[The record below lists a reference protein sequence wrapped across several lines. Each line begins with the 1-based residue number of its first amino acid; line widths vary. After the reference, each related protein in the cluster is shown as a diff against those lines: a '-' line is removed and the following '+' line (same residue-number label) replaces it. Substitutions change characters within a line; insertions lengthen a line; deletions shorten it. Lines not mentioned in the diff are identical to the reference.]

1 MSIPNEGSFARPGP
15 DFRVFAETR
24 DEMRVLLG
32 PEKGYSPQPTQLDTA
47 PMHRAHGAGRRS
59 AAHCV
64 PHHGGHSQQGAAHS
78 HTHMHEND
86 THLSSMQQYNKKVK
100 PPASIPPQSTKF
112 D

>member
-1 MSIPNEGSFARPGP
+1 
-15 DFRVFAETR
+15 VFAETR

-47 PMHRAHGAGRRS
+47 PIARTARVFARPRTVSHITEAIVSTARARGT
-59 AAHCV
+59 
-64 PHHGGHSQQGAAHS
+64 QG

-100 PPASIPPQSTKF
+100 PPALIPPQSTTF